1 MRVVPTPKATL
12 AAGSGGESMF
22 AGSIDSSKSKLSAV
36 TIAEAPPIE
45 NEMPIVG
52 IGDGRAQGTSG
63 AVVRLG
69 HDDTPLGQAAQME
82 REEKRTRRT

>member
-1 MRVVPTPKATL
+1 
-12 AAGSGGESMF
+12 MF
-22 AGSIDSSKSKLSAV
+22 RGSIDVCKLKLSTATVAV
-36 TIAEAPPIE
+36 ELPTK
-45 NEMPIVG
+45 NEMPVVG